1 MKTNDNE
8 QTAGIPAQPFQ
19 YAESDGADREKRN
32 YRHLLAQIDESLERH
47 ELLKI
52 NILETAGISG
62 KLCAGELAEALGAD
76 VVQVIGAKV
85 TLYRPASDPE
95 KRTIELP

>member
-1 MKTNDNE
+1 MITSRQRAYLRSLSITLKATE
-8 QTAGIPAQPFQ
+8 QIGKNGLT
-19 YAESDGADREKRN
+19 DG
-32 YRHLLAQIDESLERH
+32 LIAQIDESLERH

-52 NILETAGISG
+52 NVLETAGISG
-62 KLCAGELAEALGAD
+62 KLCAGELDEALGAD

>member
-1 MKTNDNE
+1 MITSRQRAYLRSLSNTLKATE
-8 QTAGIPAQPFQ
+8 QIGKNGLT
-19 YAESDGADREKRN
+19 DG
-32 YRHLLAQIDESLERH
+32 LIAQIDESLERH

-52 NILETAGISG
+52 NVLETADISG

>member
-1 MKTNDNE
+1 MITSRQRAYLRSLSNTLKATE
-8 QTAGIPAQPFQ
+8 QIGKNGIT
-19 YAESDGADREKRN
+19 DT
-32 YRHLLAQIDESLERH
+32 LLAPIDESLERH

-95 KRTIELP
+95 KWTIELP

>member
-1 MKTNDNE
+1 MITSRQRAYLRSLSNTLKETE
-8 QTAGIPAQPFQ
+8 QIGKNGIT
-19 YAESDGADREKRN
+19 DT
-32 YRHLLAQIDESLERH
+32 LLAQIDESLERH

>member
-1 MKTNDNE
+1 MITRRHRAYLRRLSNTLKATE
-8 QTAGIPAQPFQ
+8 QIGKNGIT
-19 YAESDGADREKRN
+19 DT
-32 YRHLLAQIDESLERH
+32 LLAQIDESLERH

-95 KRTIELP
+95 KRTIERP

>member
-1 MKTNDNE
+1 MITSRQRAYLRSLSNTLKATE
-8 QTAGIPAQPFQ
+8 QIGKNGIT
-19 YAESDGADREKRN
+19 DT
-32 YRHLLAQIDESLERH
+32 LLAQIDESLERH

-85 TLYRPASDPE
+85 TLYRPASDLE

>member
-1 MKTNDNE
+1 MKTN
-8 QTAGIPAQPFQ
+8 
-19 YAESDGADREKRN
+19 
-32 YRHLLAQIDESLERH
+32 ERH

>member
-1 MKTNDNE
+1 MITSRQRAYLRSLSNTLKATE
-8 QTAGIPAQPFQ
+8 QIGKNGLT
-19 YAESDGADREKRN
+19 DG
-32 YRHLLAQIDESLERH
+32 LIAQIDESLERH

-52 NILETAGISG
+52 NVLETAGISG
-62 KLCAGELAEALGAD
+62 KLCTGELAEALGAD

>member
-1 MKTNDNE
+1 MITSRQRAYLRSLSNTLKATE
-8 QTAGIPAQPFQ
+8 QIGKNGIT
-19 YAESDGADREKRN
+19 DT
-32 YRHLLAQIDESLERH
+32 LLAQIDESLERH

>member
-1 MKTNDNE
+1 MIPSRQRAYLRSLSNTLKATE
-8 QTAGIPAQPFQ
+8 QIGKNGIT
-19 YAESDGADREKRN
+19 DT
-32 YRHLLAQIDESLERH
+32 LLAQIDESLERH

>member
-1 MKTNDNE
+1 MITSRQRAYLRSLSNTLKATE
-8 QTAGIPAQPFQ
+8 QIGKNGIT
-19 YAESDGADREKRN
+19 DT
-32 YRHLLAQIDESLERH
+32 LLAQIDETLERH

>member
-1 MKTNDNE
+1 MITSRQRAYLRSLSNTLKATE
-8 QTAGIPAQPFQ
+8 QIGKNGIT
-19 YAESDGADREKRN
+19 DT
-32 YRHLLAQIDESLERH
+32 LLAQIDESLERH

-85 TLYRPASDPE
+85 TLYRPASAPE

>member
-1 MKTNDNE
+1 MITSRQRAYLRSLSNTLKATE
-8 QTAGIPAQPFQ
+8 QSGKNALT
-19 YAESDGADREKRN
+19 DG
-32 YRHLLAQIDESLERH
+32 LIAQIDESLERH

-52 NILETAGISG
+52 NVLETAGISG

-85 TLYRPASDPE
+85 TLYRPASDPD

>member
-1 MKTNDNE
+1 MITSRQRAYLRSLSNTLKATE
-8 QTAGIPAQPFQ
+8 QIGKNGIT
-19 YAESDGADREKRN
+19 DT
-32 YRHLLAQIDESLERH
+32 LLAQIDESLERH

-95 KRTIELP
+95 KRTNELP

>member
-1 MKTNDNE
+1 MITSRQRAYLRSLSNTLKATE
-8 QTAGIPAQPFQ
+8 QIGKNGLT
-19 YAESDGADREKRN
+19 DG
-32 YRHLLAQIDESLERH
+32 LIAQIDESLERH

-52 NILETAGISG
+52 NVLETAGISG

>member
-1 MKTNDNE
+1 MITSRQRAYLRSLSNTLKATE
-8 QTAGIPAQPFQ
+8 QIGKNGLTEGLI
-19 YAESDGADREKRN
+19 
-32 YRHLLAQIDESLERH
+32 AQIDESLERH

-52 NILETAGISG
+52 NVLETAGISG

>member
-1 MKTNDNE
+1 MITRRQRAYLRSLSNTLKATE
-8 QTAGIPAQPFQ
+8 QIGKNGIT
-19 YAESDGADREKRN
+19 DT
-32 YRHLLAQIDESLERH
+32 LLAQIDESLERH

>member
-1 MKTNDNE
+1 MRTSRQRADLRSLANTRTATE
-8 QTAGIPAQPFQ
+8 QIGKNGITDP
-19 YAESDGADREKRN
+19 
-32 YRHLLAQIDESLERH
+32 LLAQIDESLERH

>member
-1 MKTNDNE
+1 MITSRQRAYLRSLSNTLKATE
-8 QTAGIPAQPFQ
+8 QIGKNALT
-19 YAESDGADREKRN
+19 DG
-32 YRHLLAQIDESLERH
+32 LIAQIDESLERH

-52 NILETAGISG
+52 NVLETAGISG

>member
-1 MKTNDNE
+1 MTLTSKQRAFLNSQAHSLKPIIQIGKNGLT
-8 QTAGIPAQPFQ
+8 
-19 YAESDGADREKRN
+19 DG
-32 YRHLLAQIDESLERH
+32 LIAQIDESLERH

-52 NILETAGISG
+52 NVLETAGISG
-62 KLCAGELAEALGAD
+62 KLCAGELAEGLGAD

>member
-1 MKTNDNE
+1 MITSRQRAYLRSLSNTLKATE
-8 QTAGIPAQPFQ
+8 QIGKNGLT
-19 YAESDGADREKRN
+19 DG
-32 YRHLLAQIDESLERH
+32 LIAQIDESLERH

-52 NILETAGISG
+52 NVLETAGISG

-85 TLYRPASDPE
+85 TLYRPASDPD
-95 KRTIELP
+95 KRTLELP

>member
-1 MKTNDNE
+1 MITSRQRAYLRSLSNTLKATE
-8 QTAGIPAQPFQ
+8 QIGKNGIT
-19 YAESDGADREKRN
+19 DT
-32 YRHLLAQIDESLERH
+32 LLAQIDESLERH

-62 KLCAGELAEALGAD
+62 KLCAGELAEALGTD

>member
-1 MKTNDNE
+1 MITSRQRADLRSLSNTLTATE
-8 QTAGIPAQPFQ
+8 QIGKNGLT
-19 YAESDGADREKRN
+19 DG
-32 YRHLLAQIDESLERH
+32 LIAQIDESLERH

-52 NILETAGISG
+52 NVLETAGISG

>member
-1 MKTNDNE
+1 MITSRQRAYLRSLSNTLKATE
-8 QTAGIPAQPFQ
+8 QIGKNGIT
-19 YAESDGADREKRN
+19 DT
-32 YRHLLAQIDESLERH
+32 LLAQIDESLERH

-95 KRTIELP
+95 KRMIELP

>member
-1 MKTNDNE
+1 MITSRQRAYLRSLSNTLKATEHIGKNGL
-8 QTAGIPAQPFQ
+8 T
-19 YAESDGADREKRN
+19 DG
-32 YRHLLAQIDESLERH
+32 LIAQIDESLERH

-52 NILETAGISG
+52 NVLETAGISG